1 MGICALLAIQ
11 WLPFSA
17 WWPGDLPS
25 ARAGIFSSG
34 REVKLRFSL
43 FGLVGLGATMA
54 SPPKQVSDFALSDQN
69 SVFRR
74 YSFPKE
80 KVPAMSVADRAGSE
94 QLEPW
99 IRSLYERYGSQIDI
113 DGVADVSMVP
123 KPLHGVVR
131 ARFRSRLN
139 HSVMLDWDG
148 SVVKRL
154 QSEPGVANI
163 SVIDR
168 GGSILKRIT
177 GPANA
182 TSEQELFRII
192 DRAVGDNRT
201 R

>member
-1 MGICALLAIQ
+1 M
-11 WLPFSA
+11 
-17 WWPGDLPS
+17 
-25 ARAGIFSSG
+25 
-34 REVKLRFSL
+34 
-43 FGLVGLGATMA
+43 T
-54 SPPKQVSDFALSDQN
+54 
-69 SVFRR
+69 
-74 YSFPKE
+74 
-80 KVPAMSVADRAGSE
+80 VADRAGSE

-99 IRSLYERYGSQIDI
+99 IRSLYERYGTQIDI

-131 ARFRSRLN
+131 ALFRNRLT

-154 QSEPGVANI
+154 QDEPGVANI
-163 SVIDR
+163 YVIDR
-168 GGSILKRIT
+168 RGSILKRIT

-192 DRAVGDNRT
+192 DRAVGDDRT